1 LNIILTRI
9 SEILSLSVVTG
20 DKAYDREEDNHVLIR
35 ERLHAINI
43 ITARYDDDL
52 PICRTREGYR
62 KQMRRHSKVL
72 YNQRNTDK
80 TIISVIKR
88 LFGEHLMSRLIKTQN
103 RELSFRSYSLQCA
116 QTH

>member
-1 LNIILTRI
+1 MKIILTRI

-52 PICRTREGYR
+52 HICRIRERYR
-62 KQMRRHSKVL
+62 KQIGDSKVL
-72 YNQRNTDK
+72 YNLRNTDK

-103 RELSFRSYSLQCA
+103 RELSFRSYSLQYA
-116 QTH
+116 QNH